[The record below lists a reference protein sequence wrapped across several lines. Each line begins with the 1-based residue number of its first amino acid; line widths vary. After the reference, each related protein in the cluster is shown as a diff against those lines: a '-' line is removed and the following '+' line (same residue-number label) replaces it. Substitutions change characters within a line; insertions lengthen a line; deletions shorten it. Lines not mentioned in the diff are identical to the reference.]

1 MQDSITPAYHDKQNK
16 IDLPHFPVPLSLLLG
31 EKNSK
36 MDSDY
41 QQEQKNDW
49 EQLHQLMK
57 IHICLFNKNNLNF
70 VVVIQHIPNTML
82 TTKTSIT
89 GDAIFNSFNHDE
101 TGRHMIAHIP
111 GS

>member
-41 QQEQKNDW
+41 QQEQKND
-49 EQLHQLMK
+49 
-57 IHICLFNKNNLNF
+57 
-70 VVVIQHIPNTML
+70 
-82 TTKTSIT
+82 
-89 GDAIFNSFNHDE
+89 
-101 TGRHMIAHIP
+101 
-111 GS
+111 